1 MGSSGKTASI
11 IFVKSDEVFVQMETE
26 TYPFSACLSDAGG
39 AAGLF
44 LGLSIAGILGSNTQK
59 PIILNYIIER
69 LNEAVLRPPDGAFK
83 ISAN

>member
-1 MGSSGKTASI
+1 
-11 IFVKSDEVFVQMETE
+11 METE

-59 PIILNYIIER
+59 PIILNYIHVIER

>member
-59 PIILNYIIER
+59 SIILNYIIER